1 MSSEWKK
8 VTYLPLRTSK
18 PLAELLTKCA
28 SSGLKLSTY
37 GPLLLSNGRSALR
50 HFVIPQLTEDATETR
65 KCQFRVNELQCA
77 IVTVKEA
84 LSRVCPARAY
94 AQDATTSAIR
104 EQLEMLIR
112 ILQVAVQ
119 DFTRR
124 LEAPCVTLSQV
135 HGRKHLFSNAC
146 TLLFM
151 LHRGLPSLYDWHA
164 EEWLSQ
170 DWELPAYVWVRL
182 GVPRLPRRTVPVQ
195 HYNYPDDD
203 IWSIGWSDY
212 DVYRKPDSLYD
223 SDEGVEALPQLSSRE
238 ECLGP
243 RWGRPRQSSHCRGSR
258 RARRSREAAGGQAQ
272 GRKPRRWLGVL
283 ASLTME

>member
-195 HYNYPDDD
+195 HYNYPEDD

-223 SDEGVEALPQLSSRE
+223 SDEGVEAAPAAQQPGGVLGAALGQAQAEQPLPGQQKGAQE
-238 ECLGP
+238 P
-243 RWGRPRQSSHCRGSR
+243 RGSR
-258 RARRSREAAGGQAQ
+258 GPGTGQEA
-272 GRKPRRWLGVL
+272 
-283 ASLTME
+283 